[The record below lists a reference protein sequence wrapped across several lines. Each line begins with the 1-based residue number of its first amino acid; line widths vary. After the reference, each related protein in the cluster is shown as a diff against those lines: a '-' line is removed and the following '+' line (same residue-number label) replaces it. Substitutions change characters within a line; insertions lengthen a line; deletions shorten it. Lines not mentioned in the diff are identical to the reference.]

1 MAKQYQQN
9 GHSEAT
15 LFDSVR
21 LNDFV
26 AHPQIDVDGDALGD
40 YLQNRTVLITG
51 AGGSVGSELAAQLL
65 HHTPQKIL
73 LADISEHN
81 LYQLRRT
88 LSAPPATELIYSL
101 SDVRDA
107 NDMHRLFERTTPDI
121 VVHAAAYKHVPLIE
135 EQPVAG
141 FENNTLATANL
152 LDVCEAH
159 AIEQFVLISTDK
171 AVEPVSVLG
180 ATKRLAEWL
189 VRSAD
194 ASLNRKIIRFG
205 NVFGSRGSVV
215 PLFLEHLTQGRP
227 LPITHP
233 DMERYFMS
241 AENASRL
248 ILQTLLL
255 NGAPIFALRMGD
267 PLRIEWLARQMIRR
281 FRPDADPDRLIEY
294 TERRPGEKLSEQ
306 LIAPDESWRPTT
318 HPCIMGLHSDLPVS
332 SEALRHCIENLA
344 GRPNTSVADFRSAL
358 LHVKDAT
365 RNAFRA
371 DVRGE

>member
-1 MAKQYQQN
+1 MAKHSQQN
-9 GHSEAT
+9 GQSEAT
-15 LFDSVR
+15 LCDTVR

-26 AHPQIDVDGDALGD
+26 AHPQIDVDGDALDD
-40 YLQNRTVLITG
+40 YLQSRTVLITG

-65 HHTPQKIL
+65 HHTPQQIL

-81 LYQLRRT
+81 LYQLRRA
-88 LSAPPATELIYSL
+88 LSAPPATEITYSL
-101 SDVRDA
+101 SDVRDT
-107 NDMHRLFERTTPDI
+107 NDMHRLFEQASPDV

-135 EQPVAG
+135 EQPIAG
-141 FENNTLATANL
+141 FKNNTLATANL
-152 LDVCEAH
+152 LDVSEAH

-189 VRSAD
+189 VRSVD
-194 ASLNRKIIRFG
+194 TTFQTKVIRFG

-215 PLFLEHLTQGRP
+215 PLFTERLSRGES

-233 DMERYFMS
+233 EMERYFMS
-241 AENASRL
+241 AGNASRL

-255 NGAPIFALRMGD
+255 NEAPIYALRMGE
-267 PLRIEWLARQMIRR
+267 PIRIEWLARQMIRR

-306 LIAPDESWRPTT
+306 LIAPDESGRPTT

-332 SEALRHCIENLA
+332 SEALRCCIEDLA

-358 LHVKDAT
+358 LHVKGAT
-365 RNAFRA
+365 HNAFLA